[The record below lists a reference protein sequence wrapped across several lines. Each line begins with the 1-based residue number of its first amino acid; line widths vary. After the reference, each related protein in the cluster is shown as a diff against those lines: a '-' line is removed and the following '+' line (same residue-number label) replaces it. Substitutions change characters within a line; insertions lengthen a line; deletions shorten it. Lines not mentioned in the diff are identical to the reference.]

1 MAKYN
6 FLLMLSWLLIL
17 PVAVIRLCT
26 RKDTIASLRARLALG
41 YGKKPKRK
49 TIWCHAA
56 SVGEFNTLET
66 LIPTLKESFSEY
78 DILISVSNIIAYAQ
92 AKAWVDRHVYLVV
105 APLDFKLVIRR
116 FINHWSPIALITI
129 ENEMFPNRIVI
140 AKSMG
145 LEIIWVNARMSDK
158 SLNFWLGNVDLKN
171 KIVGKIDHVFAQD
184 RIAYERFLAFGIS
197 GENLTQTENLK
208 KFCAAPPVT
217 HPDLQKLKNTFSYYD
232 TLCAASTHHGEDQI
246 ILDAFQIA
254 LRKDSSLKLILVPRH
269 PKRSPE
275 IRALLH
281 ERGLH
286 YTTRSQG
293 ELPQREDQ
301 VYLADTI
308 GELSLW
314 YSASAT
320 TFVAG
325 SILPIGGHTPF
336 EPAAYGSAIIH
347 GPHFSNFQDIY
358 KELDQG
364 QGAFLTESADE
375 ISTAWEKLRTENLR
389 TETLLHAK
397 SILFGHAQ
405 KDQCIN
411 EIMRNIERLIST

>member
-1 MAKYN
+1 
-6 FLLMLSWLLIL
+6 MLSWLLVL
-17 PVAVIRLCT
+17 PVAVIRFCT
-26 RKDTIASLRARLALG
+26 RKDTIASLRARYAFG
-41 YGKKPKRK
+41 YGIKPKRK

-66 LIPTLKESFSEY
+66 LIPNLKETFSEY
-78 DILISVSNIIAYAQ
+78 NILISVSNITAYTQ
-92 AKAWVDRHVYLVV
+92 AKSRIGKHLYIVV
-105 APLDFKLVIRR
+105 APLDFKSVIRR
-116 FINHWSPIALITI
+116 FITHWSPTALITI
-129 ENEMFPNRIVI
+129 ENEIFPNRTVI

-145 LEIIWVNARMSDK
+145 LKIIWINARMSEK
-158 SLNFWLGNVDLKN
+158 SLNFWLSNVDLKN
-171 KIVGKIDHVFAQD
+171 QVVEKIDHVFAQD
-184 RIAYERFLAFGIS
+184 RLAYERFMALGVS
-197 GENLTQTENLK
+197 GEKLTQTENLK
-208 KFCAAPPVT
+208 KFLAAAPVT
-217 HPDLQKLKNTFSYYD
+217 HADLQKLKNAFSYRD
-232 TLCAASTHHGEDQI
+232 TLCAASTHRGEDQI

-269 PKRSPE
+269 PKRTPE

-281 ERGLH
+281 KRGLH

-293 ELPQREDQ
+293 ELPHREDQ
-301 VYLADTI
+301 VYLADTM

-336 EPAAYGSAIIH
+336 EPTAYGSAIIH

-358 KELDQG
+358 QELDQG
-364 QGAFLTESADE
+364 QGAFFAESADE
-375 ISTAWEKLRTENLR
+375 ISTAWEKLRDENLR

-397 SILFGHAQ
+397 RILFEGAE

-411 EIMRNIERLIST
+411 EIMHKIATLISAK